1 MSQRRFDVLIEDT
14 GEHYAC
20 AESRSLL
27 DGMEALGRKGI
38 PVGCRNG
45 GCGVCKVAITEGQ
58 YIARVMSREHVSEA
72 EEAQGHV
79 LACRVRP
86 ASDIRLAVIGKMKK
100 SVCRVVEPAH
110 VPPQASTCQAGDD
123 TWE

>member
-1 MSQRRFDVLIEDT
+1 MPQRRFDVLIEDT
-14 GEHYAC
+14 GERYAC
-20 AESRSLL
+20 ADDRSLL

-45 GCGVCKVAITEGQ
+45 GCGVCKVAITAGS
-58 YIARVMSREHVSEA
+58 YTARVMSREHVSEA
-72 EEAQGHV
+72 DEAQGRV

-86 ASDIRLAVIGKMKK
+86 ASDIRLAVIGQMKK
-100 SVCRVVEPAH
+100 SVCRVVGPAP
-110 VPPQASTCQAGDD
+110 VPPQASTCNAGDD

>member
-1 MSQRRFDVLIEDT
+1 MPERRFDVLIEDT
-14 GEHYAC
+14 GERYAC

-45 GCGVCKVAITEGQ
+45 GCGVCKVAITEGR
-58 YIARVMSREHVSEA
+58 YVARVMSREHVSEA
-72 EEAQGHV
+72 DEAAGRV

-86 ASDIRLAVIGKMKK
+86 ASDLRLAVIGKMKK
-100 SVCRVVEPAH
+100 SVCRVVEPVLA
-110 VPPQASTCQAGDD
+110 PLQASTCQAGDD